1 MKVKKWKK
9 KRRKTSI
16 TTKNVKSNIEKNEKE
31 NKRKVKHE
39 GKNVE
44 KRREEKI
51 FGKKKKFHLNQTSK
65 SVYRN
70 PLRPSSSLPSSSL
83 TLTPPPASP

>member
-1 MKVKKWKK
+1 MEK

-51 FGKKKKFHLNQTSK
+51 FGKKE
-65 SVYRN
+65 V
-70 PLRPSSSLPSSSL
+70 
-83 TLTPPPASP
+83 PPESNKQECVP